1 VDWYSLAGRSLV
13 AAGHAQEAK
22 DYLARAIRLT
32 EREKSNYALAWREL
46 VKPGEDTKKLQAAP
60 TTQE

>member
-1 VDWYSLAGRSLV
+1 VDWYSLAGRYLV

-46 VKPGEDTKKLQAAP
+46 VKLGEDPKKLQASPA
-60 TTQE
+60 TQQ